1 MKNKCSKEPYFQL
14 NKMVK
19 LKDSQQ
25 SLSKKGYH
33 TINCPESLKI
43 HSNTLS

>member
-14 NKMVK
+14 NKMMK

-25 SLSKKGYH
+25 LECYGNHFQKRVMILLTVQSL
-33 TINCPESLKI
+33 
-43 HSNTLS
+43 